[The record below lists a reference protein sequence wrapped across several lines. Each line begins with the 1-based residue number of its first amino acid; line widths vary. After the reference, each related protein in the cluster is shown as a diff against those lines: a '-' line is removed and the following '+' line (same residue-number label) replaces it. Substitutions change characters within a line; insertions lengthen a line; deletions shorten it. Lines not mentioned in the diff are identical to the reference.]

1 MIDKKY
7 RNHTAVTGTIM
18 RKRSS
23 ILILAF
29 SLLVPWVAGC
39 GGRLAHTGF
48 ARVTEVSPHG
58 AIRVQYDNGELSWK
72 KVDPD
77 NARKDT
83 RIAMKNRLKP
93 AKYVETKNGSTL
105 TFLDGET
112 IVYKNLY

>member
-1 MIDKKY
+1 
-7 RNHTAVTGTIM
+7 M
-18 RKRSS
+18 RKYSS
-23 ILILAF
+23 IVIVVIASASFCL
-29 SLLVPWVAGC
+29 AGC
-39 GGRLAHTGF
+39 GGRLANTGF

-58 AIRVQYDNGELSWK
+58 AIRVQYDSGELSWK

-77 NARKDT
+77 NARNDT